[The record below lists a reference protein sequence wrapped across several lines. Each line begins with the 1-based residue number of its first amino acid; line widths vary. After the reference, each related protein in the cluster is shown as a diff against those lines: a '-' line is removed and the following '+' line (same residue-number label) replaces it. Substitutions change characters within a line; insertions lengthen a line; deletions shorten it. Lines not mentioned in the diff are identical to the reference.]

1 MLTVELAVQCKTPKC
16 KGVPTV
22 GVVTV
27 ESQKELD
34 AWIKK
39 FSPRVIK
46 CRVCHISALY
56 VRGDLVVG
64 PREKGFFTNT
74 EQLDSES

>member
-1 MLTVELAVQCKTPKC
+1 MLTVELGVQCKTPKC

-27 ESQKELD
+27 ESQRELD
-34 AWIKK
+34 EWIKK
-39 FSPRVIK
+39 FSPQVIK
-46 CRVCHISALY
+46 CKTCQISALY
-56 VRGDLVVG
+56 VRSDLVVG

-74 EQLDSES
+74 GQLDSES